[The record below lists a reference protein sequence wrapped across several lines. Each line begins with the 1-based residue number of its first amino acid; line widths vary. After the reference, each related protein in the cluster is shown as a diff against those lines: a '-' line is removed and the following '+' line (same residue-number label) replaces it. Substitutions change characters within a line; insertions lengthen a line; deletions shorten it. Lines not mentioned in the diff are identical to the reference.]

1 LSVGRLRVGV
11 SGWSYEDWR
20 GIVYPRG
27 CRDTLRAVARC
38 VDFLEINTTFYRTPR
53 REVVSGWVQRTDDL
67 GTRFTAKL
75 PQELTHGE
83 ADAAGCAASFAQAVE
98 PLLDSDRLDALLAQ
112 FSFRLEAE
120 ASAFE
125 RLASIARAFAPFRTP
140 LLVEVRHRSWRNAA
154 AQARL
159 VDLGLTPIHLDYADM
174 AAGFAGPGADIAA
187 HADAPVYL
195 RCHGRNAEA
204 WFDADA
210 GRDATYDWLYSAGE
224 IDSMTQRLDA
234 LAEASAGRTQ
244 MAAANNHFQGQAMV
258 LALTLRAR
266 SLGQKVDVPDG
277 LLARY
282 PSLREIARHAQ
293 GGLF

>member
-1 LSVGRLRVGV
+1 VQSLRVGV
-11 SGWSYEDWR
+11 SGWSYDDWR

-27 CRDTLRAVARC
+27 CRDTLRAVAHC

-53 REVVSGWVQRTDDL
+53 REVVAGWAQRTDDL

-75 PQELTHGE
+75 PQELTHG
-83 ADAAGCAASFAQAVE
+83 AAEPPGCAAAFAAAME
-98 PLLDSDRLDALLAQ
+98 PLLDAGRLDALLAQ
-112 FSFRLEAE
+112 FSFRLESE
-120 ASAFE
+120 PGAFE
-125 RLASIARAFAPFRTP
+125 RLASISRAFAPLGLP

-154 AQARL
+154 SQRRL
-159 VDLGLTPIHLDYADM
+159 AELGFAPIHLDYADM
-174 AAGFAGPGADIAA
+174 EQGFAGPEEGIQVPEGAPI
-187 HADAPVYL
+187 YL
-195 RCHGRNAEA
+195 RCHGRNAKA
-204 WFDADA
+204 WFDAEA

-224 IDSMTQRLDA
+224 IDGMRRRLLA

-258 LALTLRAR
+258 LALTLR
-266 SLGQKVDVPDG
+266 SISEGKKVDVPDG

-282 PSLREIARHAQ
+282 PALAGIARHVQ

>member
-1 LSVGRLRVGV
+1 MRGLLVGV

-53 REVVSGWVQRTDDL
+53 REVVAGWAQRTEDL

-75 PQELTHGE
+75 PQELTHG
-83 ADAAGCAASFAQAVE
+83 AAEPATCAAAFALAME
-98 PLLDSDRLDALLAQ
+98 PLAESGRLDALLAQ

-120 ASAFE
+120 PSAFA
-125 RLASIARAFAPFRTP
+125 RLEQIAREFAPLGTP
-140 LLVEVRHRSWRNAA
+140 LLVEVRHRSWRDVA
-154 AQARL
+154 AQTRL
-159 VDLGLTPIHLDYADM
+159 IELGLTPIHLDYADM
-174 AAGFAGPGADIAA
+174 GQGFAGPGPGL
-187 HADAPVYL
+187 DAPVRSPVYL
-195 RCHGRNAEA
+195 RCHGRNRDA

-224 IDSMTQRLDA
+224 IDEMTRRLDQ

-258 LALTLRAR
+258 LAVTLRAR
-266 SLGQKVDVPDG
+266 TIGQRVEVPDG
-277 LLARY
+277 LVARY
-282 PSLREIARHAQ
+282 PALRTIAKHAQ

>member
-1 LSVGRLRVGV
+1 MRGLLVGV

-53 REVVSGWVQRTDDL
+53 REVVASWVERTEDL

-75 PQELTHGE
+75 PQELTHGMAE
-83 ADAAGCAASFAQAVE
+83 PSVCAAAFAEAME
-98 PLLDSDRLDALLAQ
+98 PLAASGRLDALLAQ

-120 ASAFE
+120 PSAFA
-125 RLASIARAFAPFRTP
+125 RLEQIAREFAPLGPP
-140 LLVEVRHRSWRNAA
+140 LLVEVRHRSWRDEAA
-154 AQARL
+154 HSRL
-159 VDLGLTPIHLDYADM
+159 VELGLTPIHLDYADM
-174 AAGFAGPGADIAA
+174 EHGFAGPGSERGAPDG
-187 HADAPVYL
+187 APVYL
-195 RCHGRNAEA
+195 RCHGRNRDA

-224 IDSMTQRLDA
+224 VDEITRRLTA
-234 LAEASAGRTQ
+234 LAAAAAGRTQ

-258 LALTLRAR
+258 LALTLRAAAR
-266 SLGQKVDVPDG
+266 GERVDVPDG
-277 LLARY
+277 MVARY
-282 PSLREIARHAQ
+282 PALGAIARHAQ

>member
-1 LSVGRLRVGV
+1 MERLRVGV
-11 SGWSYEDWR
+11 SGWSYDDWR

-53 REVVSGWVQRTDDL
+53 REVVAAWVERTADL

-75 PQELTHGE
+75 PQELTHGAAAASE
-83 ADAAGCAASFAQAVE
+83 CAAGFAKAME
-98 PLLDSDRLDALLAQ
+98 PLLESGRLDALLAQ

-120 ASAFE
+120 PGAFE
-125 RLASIARAFAPFRTP
+125 RLADIARAFGP
-140 LLVEVRHRSWRNAA
+140 LGPPRLVEVRHRSWRSTD

-159 VDLGLTPIHLDYADM
+159 VELGLTPIHLDYADM
-174 AAGFAGPGADIAA
+174 AQGFAGPQVDHPGVPG
-187 HADAPVYL
+187 APVYL
-195 RCHGRNAEA
+195 RCHGRNAAA
-204 WFDADA
+204 WFDAEA

-224 IDSMTQRLDA
+224 VDGMTRRLRA

-266 SLGQKVDVPDG
+266 SLGRRVDVPDG

-282 PSLREIARHAQ
+282 PALQEIARHAQ